1 MLSRVADSL
10 YWMSRYMERS
20 DGIIRM
26 LRVNYAFSQED
37 FKGFSWKPVLK
48 MFTVLDDAPINSLT
62 RNSRAVLQYLVSNRE
77 NRNSI
82 INIITRARENARSG
96 QDHITKELWQC
107 LNEFY
112 HSIKEEQLNSA
123 LLKEDPITILDGLT
137 RQCVSY
143 YGTADMTMIRGEG
156 YSFINIGKFLERAVQ
171 VADILGVKF
180 VDENEGISEDAGA
193 EYWKHLLNSISGYE
207 LYLKTYRGGLE
218 ARNVIEQVILNGN
231 FPRSIIYS
239 INRLHRY
246 FERLRSERNTD
257 GYNKLNFM
265 IGELHSRVRY
275 STADSIMKQGLHAY
289 LFRVKEDLYN
299 IANSLNQ
306 HYFAYSL

>member
-20 DGIIRM
+20 DGIIRI
-26 LRVNYAFSQED
+26 LRVNYAFALED
-37 FKGFSWKPVLK
+37 NQGFSWAPILR
-48 MFTVLDDAPINSLT
+48 MFTYLDDAPINSLT
-62 RNSRAVLQYLVSNRE
+62 RNSRSVLQYMVSNRE

-82 INIITRARENARSG
+82 INIIAKARENARSG

-112 HSIKEEQLNSA
+112 LSIKEEQLNKS
-123 LLKEDPITILDGLT
+123 LQKDDPITILDGLT
-137 RQCVSY
+137 RQCVLY

-156 YSFINIGKFLERAVQ
+156 YSFINIGKFLERAIQ
-171 VADILGVKF
+171 IADVLGLKF
-180 VDENEGISEDAGA
+180 SEAGDPSTSDTDHP
-193 EYWKHLLNSISGYE
+193 YWKHLLNSISGYE
-207 LYLKTYRGGLE
+207 IYLKTYRGNIE
-218 ARNVIEQVILNGN
+218 PRNVTELVVLNGN
-231 FPRSIIYS
+231 FPRSIIFS

-246 FERLRSERNTD
+246 LERLRGERNTE

-275 STADSIMKQGLHAY
+275 STAESIMKQGLQNY

-299 IANSLNQ
+299 IANALNQ
-306 HYFAYSL
+306 HYFNYA

>member
-20 DGIIRM
+20 DGIIRR
-26 LRVNYAFSQED
+26 LKVNYALSQE
-37 FKGFSWKPVLK
+37 SVSRNISNSRSVLQNMISNK
-48 MFTVLDDAPINSLT
+48 ENKNSL
-62 RNSRAVLQYLVSNRE
+62 
-77 NRNSI
+77 
-82 INIITRARENARSG
+82 INLITKGRENARSG
-96 QDHITKELWQC
+96 QDHISKELWQC

-112 HSIKEEQLNSA
+112 HSIKDEHLNDA
-123 LLKEDPITILDGLT
+123 LRKEDPVTILDALT
-137 RQCVSY
+137 RYCVVY

-156 YSFINIGKFLERAVQ
+156 YFFINIGKYLERSLQ
-171 VADILGVKF
+171 VADILSLRF
-180 VDENEGISEDAGA
+180 RENEFEDEA
-193 EYWKHLLNSISGYE
+193 EAK
-207 LYLKTYRGGLE
+207 R
-218 ARNVIEQVILNGN
+218 AIEEVVLNGN

-275 STADSIMKQGLHAY
+275 STPETIIKQGLDQY
-289 LFRVKEDLYN
+289 LSRIKEDLYG
-299 IANSLNQ
+299 IADALNQ
-306 HYFAYSL
+306 HYFAYLL